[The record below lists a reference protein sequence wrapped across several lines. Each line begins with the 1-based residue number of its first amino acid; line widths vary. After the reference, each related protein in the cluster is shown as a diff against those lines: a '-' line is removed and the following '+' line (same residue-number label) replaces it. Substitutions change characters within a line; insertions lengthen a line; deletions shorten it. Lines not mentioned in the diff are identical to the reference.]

1 MSDLFEMVVNMLDSS
16 AVIADLFSCFA
27 ETVMCFLLYKAFLTK
42 RDNLN
47 KCVYAAGVIILTAL
61 IYISNHVF
69 SISVLNLLCVFISEV
84 LVSLLY
90 DGKLQMRI
98 FSSALGLM
106 CSVMAEMLVFVCLS
120 AILNLDT
127 AILVENILYRICG
140 IIISKLLGI
149 VLAFYIYHRA
159 KKLEELRGTNYWFLF
174 SFVFASAI
182 ISSYVFFVVISK
194 GADIRTRYLILA
206 AIIGIM
212 ITSVIVLYLHETML
226 KQQRLTEQL
235 KHKNEID
242 FTKYN
247 MLKDKYADLRVMA
260 HDFNKYCKSI
270 EGMLGENSGAALEM
284 IRGLE
289 SKNRSFLL
297 VEYTDNDALNVL
309 LTQKSEECSQN
320 GIDFQVYIQ
329 DVSLSFINEADTVA
343 IFANLM
349 DNAIE
354 ASGKSAAK
362 KIFLSIYEMNSAF
375 TVIRLDNS
383 ADSEPVT
390 EGGALMTSKSDKTLH
405 GIGMSSIK
413 KALAGY
419 DGKIRWSYNSE
430 TKTFNTTVLINHR
443 NMND

>member
-1 MSDLFEMVVNMLDSS
+1 MNDLFEMCVG
-16 AVIADLFSCFA
+16 LFSCFA
-27 ETVMCFLLYKAFLTK
+27 EAVIFFLFYETFLTK
-42 RDNLN
+42 RENLN
-47 KCVYAAGVIILTAL
+47 KCVYAAGVIILAAL
-61 IYISNHVF
+61 IYTSNHVF
-69 SISVLNLLCVFISEV
+69 SISVLNLLCVFISEI
-84 LVSLLY
+84 LVSSLY
-90 DGKLQMRI
+90 DGKWQMRI
-98 FSSALGLM
+98 FSAALGLM
-106 CSVMAEMLVFVCLS
+106 SSAMAEMLIFVCLS
-120 AILNLDT
+120 VILNLDT
-127 AILVENILYRICG
+127 AMLLGNILYRVFGVIV
-140 IIISKLLGI
+140 SKLLGI
-149 VLAFYIYHRA
+149 VLAFFICRRA
-159 KKLEELRGTNYWFLF
+159 KKQEELRETNYWLLF

-270 EGMLGENSGAALEM
+270 EGMLGENSNATLEM
-284 IRGLE
+284 IRSLE
-289 SKNRSFLL
+289 SKNRSLLL

-309 LTQKSEECSQN
+309 LTQKSEECSQS
-320 GIDFQVYIQ
+320 GIDFQIYIQ
-329 DVSLSFINEADTVA
+329 NVSLSFIDEADTVA

-390 EGGALMTSKSDKTLH
+390 EGGVLMTSKSDRDLH
-405 GIGMSSIK
+405 GIGTVSIK
-413 KALAGY
+413 QALRKYGG
-419 DGKIRWSYNSE
+419 DMEWSYDRDE
-430 TKTFNTTVLINHR
+430 KKFNTTILINHIDFSKK
-443 NMND
+443 N

>member
-1 MSDLFEMVVNMLDSS
+1 MSGLFEIFVG
-16 AVIADLFSCFA
+16 LFSCFA
-27 ETVMCFLLYKAFLTK
+27 EAVLFFVCYEAFLTK
-42 RDNLN
+42 REKLN
-47 KCVYAAGVIILTAL
+47 KCVYAAGVIILAAL
-61 IYISNHVF
+61 IYISNHIF
-69 SISVLNLLCVFISEV
+69 SISIVNLLCIFISEIA
-84 LVSLLY
+84 VSLLY
-90 DGKLQMRI
+90 TGKWQMRI
-98 FSSALGLM
+98 FSSVLGLM
-106 CSVMAEMLVFVCLS
+106 SSAMAEMLVFVCLS
-120 AILNLDT
+120 AIFNLDT
-127 AILVENILYRICG
+127 SMLLGNTWYRVFG
-140 IIISKLLGI
+140 IIISEFLGI
-149 VLAFYIYHRA
+149 ATAFFVYHRA
-159 KKLEELRGTNYWFLF
+159 KKIDDDLLGTNYWILF
-174 SFVFASAI
+174 SPVFAMVI
-182 ISSYVFFVVISK
+182 ISSYLFFIIISK
-194 GADIRTRYLILA
+194 GADIRTKHLILA
-206 AIIGIM
+206 AMISII
-212 ITSVIVLYLHETML
+212 ITAVIILYLYETIL

-247 MLKDKYADLRVMA
+247 MLKDKYADLQIMA

-284 IRGLE
+284 IRSLE
-289 SKNRSFLL
+289 SKNRSLLL

-362 KIFLSIYEMNSAF
+362 KIFLSIYEMNNAF

-443 NMND
+443 NINN

>member
-1 MSDLFEMVVNMLDSS
+1 MSDLFEMCV
-16 AVIADLFSCFA
+16 DLLACLA
-27 ETVMCFLLYKAFLTK
+27 EAFMSFLVDEAFLARRK
-42 RDNLN
+42 KLN
-47 KCVYAAGVIILTAL
+47 TIVYAAGVPVLAVL
-61 IYISNHVF
+61 IYISNNIF
-69 SISVLNLLCVFISEV
+69 SISMLNILCIIISGAA
-84 LVSLLY
+84 LSLLY
-90 DGKLQMRI
+90 EGKWQMRI
-98 FSSALGLM
+98 FCVALGFM
-106 CSVMAEMLVFVCLS
+106 YSAMAEMFVFVCVSVLFNIDAAVIVGDMS
-120 AILNLDT
+120 YRLWGVTISKIL
-127 AILVENILYRICG
+127 G
-140 IIISKLLGI
+140 IITAL
-149 VLAFYIYHRA
+149 FIYHRA
-159 KKLEELRGTNYWFLF
+159 KKLEELKETNYWFLF
-174 SFVFASAI
+174 SFVFTSAL
-182 ISSYVFFVVISK
+182 ISMYVFFVVIAQ
-194 GADIRTRYLILA
+194 GTDIRVKYLILA
-206 AIIGIM
+206 AIIGII
-212 ITSVIVLYLHETML
+212 ITSVAILYLYETML

-284 IRGLE
+284 IRSLE
-289 SKNRSFLL
+289 SKNRSLLL
-297 VEYTDNDALNVL
+297 VEYTDNNALNVL

-362 KIFLSIYEMNSAF
+362 KIFLSIYEMNNAF

-419 DGKIRWSYNSE
+419 DGKIRWSYNGE

-443 NMND
+443 NINN

>member
-1 MSDLFEMVVNMLDSS
+1 MSNSLIVSINTELSVLIECIALIYFSNSVMRYRNSRTKSNLLIIIGYAIYGIICAFYVPVLNILGFIIINFIVLYLGFSDS
-16 AVIADLFSCFA
+16 A
-27 ETVMCFLLYKAFLTK
+27 KATAL
-42 RDNLN
+42 R
-47 KCVYAAGVIILTAL
+47 VIILTAIMMFWEL
-61 IYISNHVF
+61 VF
-69 SISVLNLLCVFISEV
+69 SLLTYTEIAQDSYGNINPGLDAIYAIFSKTLYFISLVMLKRFAPGRSGKSTPEMVWLIPLPICSCLFFMLFNKMFSQVDYGAKAVFI
-84 LVSLLY
+84 
-90 DGKLQMRI
+90 I
-98 FSSALGLM
+98 
-106 CSVMAEMLVFVCLS
+106 
-120 AILNLDT
+120 
-127 AILVENILYRICG
+127 
-140 IIISKLLGI
+140 LGI
-149 VLAFYIYHRA
+149 MLIATNFAVYIICDRIVERNA
-159 KKLEELRGTNYWFLF
+159 R
-174 SFVFASAI
+174 I
-182 ISSYVFFVVISK
+182 Q
-194 GADIRTRYLILA
+194 YLQEI
-206 AIIGIM
+206 
-212 ITSVIVLYLHETML
+212 E
-226 KQQRLTEQL
+226 
-235 KHKNEID
+235 HKNEID
-242 FTKYN
+242 FQKYN
-247 MLKDKYADLRVMA
+247 LLKEKYADLRVMA

-270 EGMLGENSGAALEM
+270 EGMLGKNSGAALEM

-289 SKNRSFLL
+289 SKNRSLLL

-329 DVSLSFINEADTVA
+329 NVSLSFINEADTVA

-362 KIFLSIYEMNSAF
+362 KIFLSIYEMNNAF

-419 DGKIRWSYNSE
+419 DGKIRWSYNGE

-443 NMND
+443 NINN

>member
-1 MSDLFEMVVNMLDSS
+1 MAPPAPALCQGTYPRFSLTPLCRCILLLFPCAEPIAWKCPSEAFVSPLLFVSNSAACFSPLS
-16 AVIADLFSCFA
+16 AVLIRSSIVGIDQFPVYDWNRSCFSA
-27 ETVMCFLLYKAFLTK
+27 ADFSLCIPRKSVSDFDTYLAFLS
-42 RDNLN
+42 RRQ
-47 KCVYAAGVIILTAL
+47 V
-61 IYISNHVF
+61 
-69 SISVLNLLCVFISEV
+69 
-84 LVSLLY
+84 
-90 DGKLQMRI
+90 R
-98 FSSALGLM
+98 
-106 CSVMAEMLVFVCLS
+106 
-120 AILNLDT
+120 
-127 AILVENILYRICG
+127 
-140 IIISKLLGI
+140 
-149 VLAFYIYHRA
+149 
-159 KKLEELRGTNYWFLF
+159 
-174 SFVFASAI
+174 
-182 ISSYVFFVVISK
+182 
-194 GADIRTRYLILA
+194 LA

-284 IRGLE
+284 IRSLE
-289 SKNRSFLL
+289 GKNRSLLL

-309 LTQKSEECSQN
+309 LTQKSEECLQKD
-320 GIDFQVYIQ
+320 IDFQVYIQ

-354 ASGKSAAK
+354 ASGKSAVK
-362 KIFLSIYEMNSAF
+362 KIFLSIYEMNNAF

-390 EGGALMTSKSDKTLH
+390 EGGALMTSKSDKDLH
-405 GIGMSSIK
+405 GIGTVSIK
-413 KALAGY
+413 QALRKYGG
-419 DGKIRWSYNSE
+419 DMEWSYDRDE
-430 TKTFNTTVLINHR
+430 KKFNTTILINHIDFSR
-443 NMND
+443 KN